1 MQSFNGLYDLLGFSE
16 SKVFCL
22 LASFL
27 SISLVASS
35 VAAQSRHE
43 EAGTNG
49 IELLAK
55 PTSCVALHRGQVC
68 FQSILF
74 SWKVQDAGEYCLYK
88 IKADTPLSCASGNLT
103 GVAHE
108 YSSKSSETFVL
119 KQGRQGPEVAKVTIN
134 TAWVYRT
141 GRRSSSSWRLF

>member
-1 MQSFNGLYDLLGFSE
+1 M
-16 SKVFCL
+16 
-22 LASFL
+22 LAN
-27 SISLVASS
+27 S
-35 VAAQSRHE
+35 VLAQSRSE
-43 EAGTNG
+43 EAAVAG

-55 PTSCVALHRGQVC
+55 PTNCVALHRGQVC
-68 FQSILF
+68 FQRILF
-74 SWKVQDAGEYCLYK
+74 SWKVQDAEEYCLYK
-88 IKADTPLSCASGNLT
+88 IDTDVPLSCAIGNLT

-119 KQGRQGPEVAKVTIN
+119 RQGRQGPEVAKVTIN